1 MAAARFASAAKPFT
15 SWPID
20 KMSSNPISAE
30 NSPTRYF
37 DKKFGMEAAKI
48 LPGEYFATDK
58 DVVLVTVL
66 GSCVAACIRDTR
78 VGVGGM
84 NHFMLPRSERDP
96 ASPVSMSARYGTF
109 AMEILI
115 NQLIKMGGQRASMEA
130 KVFGGGNVL
139 RGFTTNNIGESNAS
153 FVLEYLHNEGIRIAA
168 EDMLG
173 VHPRKI
179 YFFPRTGKVLV
190 KKIRE
195 LHNHTIVERESEYN
209 MRLRNVVVGGD
220 VEMFK

>member
-1 MAAARFASAAKPFT
+1 MSSTPFT
-15 SWPID
+15 SPT
-20 KMSSNPISAE
+20 E

-37 DKKFGMEAAKI
+37 DTKFGIEAAKI

-58 DVVLVTVL
+58 DMVLVTVL

-78 VGVGGM
+78 AGVGGM
-84 NHFMLPRSERDP
+84 NHFMLPRSEKDP

-115 NQLIKMGGQRASMEA
+115 NQLIKMGARRETMEA

-139 RGFTTNNIGESNAS
+139 RGFSVNNIGESNAN
-153 FVLEYLHNEGIRIAA
+153 FVMEYLHNEGIRVAA

-179 YFFPRTGKVLV
+179 YYFPASGKVMV

-220 VEMFK
+220 VEMFKQD

>member
-1 MAAARFASAAKPFT
+1 MDMNDTPPPVEK
-15 SWPID
+15 
-20 KMSSNPISAE
+20 
-30 NSPTRYF
+30 SPSRYF
-37 DKKFGMEAAKI
+37 DRHFSLEAAKI

-58 DVVLVTVL
+58 NMLLVTVL
-66 GSCVAACIRDTR
+66 GSCVAACVRDVR
-78 VGVGGM
+78 AGVGGM
-84 NHFMLPRSERDP
+84 NHFMLPRSEKDP
-96 ASPVSMSARYGTF
+96 TSPVSMSARYGTF

-115 NQLIKMGGQRASMEA
+115 NQLIKMGARRENMEA

-139 RGFTTNNIGESNAS
+139 RGFTLNNIGESNAS
-153 FVLEYLHNEGIRIAA
+153 FVLEYLRNEGIRVAA

-179 YFFPRTGKVLV
+179 YYFPNSGRVLV

-209 MRLRNVVVGGD
+209 LRLRDAVVGGD

>member
-1 MAAARFASAAKPFT
+1 
-15 SWPID
+15 
-20 KMSSNPISAE
+20 MSEMNNMGANPVPTE
-30 NSPTRYF
+30 NSPTRYY
-37 DKKFGMEAAKI
+37 DKTFAMEAAKI
-48 LPGEYFATDK
+48 LPGEYFASDK
-58 DVVLVTVL
+58 DIVLVTVL
-66 GSCVAACIRDTR
+66 GSCVAACIRDLRT
-78 VGVGGM
+78 GVGSM
-84 NHFMLPRSERDP
+84 NHFMLPRSEQDP
-96 ASPVSMSARYGTF
+96 SNPVSMSARYGTF

-115 NQLIKMGGQRASMEA
+115 NQLFKMGARRETMEA

-139 RGFTTNNIGESNAS
+139 RGFTANNIGESNAN
-153 FVLEYLHNEGIRIAA
+153 FVIEYLHNEGIRVVA

>member
-1 MAAARFASAAKPFT
+1 MNDRDAGAA
-15 SWPID
+15 
-20 KMSSNPISAE
+20 
-30 NSPTRYF
+30 SPTRYY
-37 DKKFGMEAAKI
+37 DRKFACEAAKI

-58 DVVLVTVL
+58 DMLLVTVL
-66 GSCVAACIRDTR
+66 GSCVAACLRDTR
-78 VGVGGM
+78 LSIGGM
-84 NHFMLPRSERDP
+84 NHFMLPRSGEQDF
-96 ASPVSMSARYGTF
+96 SNPVSMSARYGTY

-115 NQLIKMGGQRASMEA
+115 NQLIKMGGARSHMEA

-139 RGFTTNNIGESNAS
+139 RGFTANNIGESNAS
-153 FVLEYLHNEGIRIAA
+153 FVTEYLEAEGIRIVA

-179 YFFPRTGKVLV
+179 YYFPQTGRVLV

-209 MRLRNVVVGGD
+209 LRLRNADMSGD
-220 VEMFK
+220 IEIFK

>member
-1 MAAARFASAAKPFT
+1 
-15 SWPID
+15 
-20 KMSSNPISAE
+20 MSSDPPVRVE

-58 DVVLVTVL
+58 DMVLVTVL
-66 GSCVAACIRDTR
+66 GSCVAACIRDVR
-78 VGVGGM
+78 AGVGGM
-84 NHFMLPRSERDP
+84 NHFMLPRSEKDP
-96 ASPVSMSARYGTF
+96 ASPISMSARYGTF

-115 NQLIKMGGQRASMEA
+115 NQLIKMGARRETMEA

-139 RGFTTNNIGESNAS
+139 RGFTMNNIGESNAN
-153 FVLEYLHNEGIRIAA
+153 FVMEYLDNERIRVAA

-173 VHPRKI
+173 VHPRKLY
-179 YFFPRTGKVLV
+179 YFPSTGKVLV

>member
-1 MAAARFASAAKPFT
+1 MNMGDT
-15 SWPID
+15 PIPAD
-20 KMSSNPISAE
+20 

-58 DVVLVTVL
+58 NMVLVTVL
-66 GSCVAACIRDTR
+66 GSCVAACIRDVR
-78 VGVGGM
+78 LGIGGM
-84 NHFMLPRSERDP
+84 NHFMLPRSEKDP
-96 ASPVSMSARYGTF
+96 TNPVSMSARYGTF

-115 NQLIKMGGQRASMEA
+115 NQLLKMGGRRDHMEA

-139 RGFTTNNIGESNAS
+139 RGFTMNNIGESNAN
-153 FVLEYLHNEGIRIAA
+153 FVMEYLQNEGIRVAA

-179 YFFPRTGKVLV
+179 YYFPSNGKVLV

-209 MRLRNVVVGGD
+209 LRLRNVVVGGD
-220 VEMFK
+220 VEIFK

>member
-1 MAAARFASAAKPFT
+1 MNDRDPGVG
-15 SWPID
+15 
-20 KMSSNPISAE
+20 
-30 NSPTRYF
+30 SPSRYF
-37 DKKFGMEAAKI
+37 DRKFSCEAAKI

-58 DVVLVTVL
+58 DMLLVTVL
-66 GSCVAACIRDTR
+66 GSCVAACLRDTR
-78 VGVGGM
+78 VGIGGM
-84 NHFMLPRSERDP
+84 NHFMLPRSSEQDF
-96 ASPVSMSARYGTF
+96 SNPVSMSARYGTY

-115 NQLIKMGGQRASMEA
+115 NQLIKMGGARHHMEA

-139 RGFTTNNIGESNAS
+139 RGFTANNIGESTAS
-153 FVLEYLHNEGIRIAA
+153 FVTEYLEAEGIRIVA

-179 YFFPRTGKVLV
+179 YYFPQTGRVLV

-209 MRLRNVVVGGD
+209 LRLRNADMSG
-220 VEMFK
+220 EIEIFK

>member
-1 MAAARFASAAKPFT
+1 MNMNDAPPPVEK
-15 SWPID
+15 
-20 KMSSNPISAE
+20 
-30 NSPTRYF
+30 SPSRYF

-58 DVVLVTVL
+58 NMLLVTVL
-66 GSCVAACIRDTR
+66 GSCVAACVRDTR
-78 VGVGGM
+78 AGIGGM
-84 NHFMLPRSERDP
+84 NHFILPRSEKDP
-96 ASPVSMSARYGTF
+96 TNPVSMSARYGTF

-115 NQLIKMGGQRASMEA
+115 NQLIKMGGRRENMEA

-139 RGFTTNNIGESNAS
+139 RGFTLNNIGESNAS
-153 FVLEYLHNEGIRIAA
+153 FVLEYLQNEGIRVAA

-179 YFFPRTGKVLV
+179 YYFPGSGRVLV

-209 MRLRNVVVGGD
+209 LRLRDAVLGGD

>member
-1 MAAARFASAAKPFT
+1 MGSTPNAV
-15 SWPID
+15 
-20 KMSSNPISAE
+20 E
-30 NSPTRYF
+30 NAPTRYF

-58 DVVLVTVL
+58 DIVLVTVL

-78 VGVGGM
+78 AGVGGM

-96 ASPVSMSARYGTF
+96 ASPVSMSARYGTY

-115 NQLIKMGGQRASMEA
+115 NQLIKMGAQRTSMEA

-139 RGFTTNNIGESNAS
+139 RGFTSNNIGESNAN
-153 FVLEYLHNEGIRIAA
+153 FVIEYLHNEGVRVAA

-179 YFFPRTGKVLV
+179 YYFPRTGKVLV

>member
-1 MAAARFASAAKPFT
+1 
-15 SWPID
+15 
-20 KMSSNPISAE
+20 MSSNPISAE

-37 DKKFGMEAAKI
+37 DKQFGMEAAKI

-96 ASPVSMSARYGTF
+96 SSPVSMSARYGTF

-115 NQLIKMGGQRASMEA
+115 NQLIKMGGQRTSMEA

-139 RGFTTNNIGESNAS
+139 RGFTTNNIGESNAD
-153 FVLEYLHNEGIRIAA
+153 FVLEYLRNEGIRIAA

>member
-1 MAAARFASAAKPFT
+1 MNMGDT
-15 SWPID
+15 PIPAD
-20 KMSSNPISAE
+20 

-58 DVVLVTVL
+58 DMVLVTVL
-66 GSCVAACIRDTR
+66 GSCVAACIRDVR
-78 VGVGGM
+78 LGIGGM
-84 NHFMLPRSERDP
+84 NHFMLPRSEKDP
-96 ASPVSMSARYGTF
+96 TNPVSMSARYGTF

-115 NQLIKMGGQRASMEA
+115 NQLLKMGGRRDHMEA

-139 RGFTTNNIGESNAS
+139 RGFTMNNIGESNAN
-153 FVLEYLHNEGIRIAA
+153 FVMEYLQNEGIRVAA

-179 YFFPRTGKVLV
+179 YYFPNTGKVLV

-209 MRLRNVVVGGD
+209 LRLRNVVVGGD
-220 VEMFK
+220 VEIFK

>member
-1 MAAARFASAAKPFT
+1 
-15 SWPID
+15 
-20 KMSSNPISAE
+20 MSSPPVRAE
-30 NSPTRYF
+30 NAPTRYF
-37 DKKFGMEAAKI
+37 DKKFGIEAAKI

-58 DVVLVTVL
+58 NMVLVTVL
-66 GSCVAACIRDTR
+66 GSCVAACIRDSR
-78 VGVGGM
+78 IGVGGM
-84 NHFMLPRSERDP
+84 NHFMLPRSEKDP
-96 ASPVSMSARYGTF
+96 ASPISMSARYGTF

-115 NQLIKMGGQRASMEA
+115 NQLMKMGARRETMEA

-139 RGFTTNNIGESNAS
+139 RGFTANNIGESNAN
-153 FVLEYLHNEGIRIAA
+153 FVIEYLRNEGIRVTA

-179 YFFPRTGKVLV
+179 YYFPGTGKVLV

-209 MRLRNVVVGGD
+209 MRLRNVQVGGD

>member
-1 MAAARFASAAKPFT
+1 MGSTPNAV
-15 SWPID
+15 
-20 KMSSNPISAE
+20 E

-58 DVVLVTVL
+58 DIVLVTVL

-78 VGVGGM
+78 AGVGGM

-96 ASPVSMSARYGTF
+96 ASPVSMSARYGTY

-115 NQLIKMGGQRASMEA
+115 NQLIKMGAQRTSMEA

-139 RGFTTNNIGESNAS
+139 RGFTSNNIGESNAN
-153 FVLEYLHNEGIRIAA
+153 FVMEYLRNEGVRVAA

-179 YFFPRTGKVLV
+179 YYFPRTGKVLV

-195 LHNHTIVERESEYN
+195 LHNDTIVERESEYN

>member
-1 MAAARFASAAKPFT
+1 
-15 SWPID
+15 
-20 KMSSNPISAE
+20 MSNMNNMGGNPVPTE
-30 NSPTRYF
+30 NSPTRYYDKTF
-37 DKKFGMEAAKI
+37 DTEAAKI

-58 DVVLVTVL
+58 DLVLVTVL
-66 GSCVAACIRDTR
+66 GSCVAACIRDLRT
-78 VGVGGM
+78 GVGGM
-84 NHFMLPRSERDP
+84 NHFMLPRSEQDP
-96 ASPVSMSARYGTF
+96 SNPVSMSARYGTF

-115 NQLIKMGGQRASMEA
+115 NQLFKMGARRETMEA

-139 RGFTTNNIGESNAS
+139 RGFTSNNIGESNAN
-153 FVLEYLHNEGIRIAA
+153 FVMEYLHNEGIRVVA

>member
-1 MAAARFASAAKPFT
+1 MDMNDTPPPVEK
-15 SWPID
+15 
-20 KMSSNPISAE
+20 
-30 NSPTRYF
+30 SPSRYF
-37 DKKFGMEAAKI
+37 DRHFGLEAAKI

-58 DVVLVTVL
+58 NMLLVTVL
-66 GSCVAACIRDTR
+66 GSCVAACVRDVR
-78 VGVGGM
+78 AGVGGM
-84 NHFMLPRSERDP
+84 NHFMLPRSEKDP
-96 ASPVSMSARYGTF
+96 TSPVSMSARYGTF

-115 NQLIKMGGQRASMEA
+115 NQLIKMGARRENMEA

-139 RGFTTNNIGESNAS
+139 RGFTLNNIGESNAS
-153 FVLEYLHNEGIRIAA
+153 FVLEYLRNEGIRVAA

-179 YFFPRTGKVLV
+179 YYFPNSGRVLV

-209 MRLRNVVVGGD
+209 LRLRDAVVGGD